1 MSKALICWR
10 DESVRSAV
18 WGECQ
23 TVTIQSSDSCQCL
36 AQLEAGHNSTSP
48 RKAQELFITN
58 AMKLYFFFFCFFLC
72 AICVCTHIRCLPQSF
87 STLFIKAISCWT
99 QSSPV
104 PDSVARLLQRYSP
117 CLSSA
122 GIIGSHYT
130 YPDSFSMDTGI
141 WAPSQVLLNWV
152 ISPDPNC
159 ILIKVMNLRKK

>member
-1 MSKALICWR
+1 MLSTTGG
-10 DESVRSAV
+10 RS
-18 WGECQ
+18 Q
-23 TVTIQSSDSCQCL
+23 FNFTKK
-36 AQLEAGHNSTSP
+36 STGIIHH
-48 RKAQELFITN
+48 KCYETL
-58 AMKLYFFFFCFFLC
+58 LFFFCFFLC

-141 WAPSQVLLNWV
+141 WTPSQVLLNWV